1 LIYAEKF
8 HHKGVGNMAKVWGVL
23 LGCAMFLGMI
33 GCGGSSSSSTAIPTP
48 TPGTGTATVSA
59 SSTTIPLSAV
69 QQFTASNFSAAV
81 TWSLNPAIGSI
92 DANGRYTA
100 PATFPSP
107 TNTVAVT
114 ATAGTQV
121 ASVNATIVYP
131 NDNGASQ
138 TIPVKL
144 GTSGG
149 NVNDQSPPGPN
160 GVCCIGTMGSL
171 WTRADLA
178 QPVILSNN
186 HVLARSSLGVA
197 GESITQPGPSAC
209 FPAVSKP
216 IATLTQQAALAPA
229 GTAQGRTGP
238 APSNTDSAIA
248 QIVPGTVDLAG
259 TILDLGAAGAS
270 SIAAAA
276 PSNQLPIPQASIG
289 MPVAK
294 SGRTTGL
301 TCSTVESINMTIPIA
316 YDISCTS
323 DPNAP
328 KAFTATYTNQVMI
341 NGGSFSAGG
350 DSGSLIV
357 RQTDARP
364 VALLYGGS
372 PVDTV
377 ANPIQDVIT
386 ALSSGAN
393 TLTLVG
399 GGDHAVSCSP
409 EASANST
416 KVGAAATTVPLS
428 ATERQR
434 VTSVQQQHSRTL
446 MQDSAVSSVAVGGSV
461 DSRGEGAL
469 VIHLAKAASTPIPAV
484 IDGVR
489 TRIIYDGAQPSI
501 GQAQVDHATAA
512 KEAHVDEYIGQPGI
526 QAVGVTISADNP
538 AETAVSIYVIQG
550 TSHQVIPPMI
560 DGIRT
565 RIFEG
570 PQIRPY

>member
-1 LIYAEKF
+1 
-8 HHKGVGNMAKVWGVL
+8 
-23 LGCAMFLGMI
+23 MI
-33 GCGGSSSSSTAIPTP
+33 GCGGSSSSTAIPTP

-59 SSTTIPLSAV
+59 SSTTVPLSGV
-69 QQFTASNFSAAV
+69 QQFTANNFSAAV

-107 TNTVAVT
+107 NTVAVT
-114 ATAGTQV
+114 ATAGAQV

-149 NVNDQSPPGPN
+149 NVNDISPPGAAN

-186 HVLARSSLGVA
+186 HVLARSSQGVA

-209 FPAVSKP
+209 FPGQSKP

-238 APSNTDSAIA
+238 SPSNTDSAIA

-259 TILDLGAAGAS
+259 TILDLGAAGPS

-289 MPVAK
+289 MAVAK

-301 TCSTVESINMTIPIA
+301 TCSTVESINMTIPIG
-316 YDISCTS
+316 YDISCTA
-323 DPNAP
+323 DLNAP

-357 RQTDARP
+357 RQSDARP

-434 VTSVQQQHSRTL
+434 VTAVQQLHSRTL

-461 DSRGEGAL
+461 DSRSEGAL

-489 TRIIYDGAQPSI
+489 TRVIYDSAQPSI

-526 QAVGVTISADNP
+526 QAVGVTVSADNP

-550 TSHQVIPPMI
+550 VSHQVIPPVI
-560 DGIRT
+560 DGVRT

-570 PQIRPY
+570 PQIKPY